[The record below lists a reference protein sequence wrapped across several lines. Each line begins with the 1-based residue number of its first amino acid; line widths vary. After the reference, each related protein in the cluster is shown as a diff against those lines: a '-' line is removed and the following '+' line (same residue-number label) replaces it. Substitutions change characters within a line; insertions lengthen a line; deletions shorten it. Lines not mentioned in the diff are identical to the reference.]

1 MPIDYTKGKASQ
13 DSGSAAQGSGTGVSL
28 SKVTLTKSAPTVSLS
43 KHSGGGSIS
52 GELRVN
58 LNWTARPPGTGGGGL
73 FKRAQR
79 SEDIDLD
86 LGCLYELASG
96 KKGVVQALGNS
107 FRSRN
112 DGTPIISLDGDDRS
126 GQSTEGENLRIDLSR
141 LSEIRRIL
149 VFAYIYE
156 GSPNWAVANAVVTLY
171 PLNAAPIEVRLD
183 EVDPSARTCA
193 IALLENIGTDLSVR
207 REVRYIHGTQSAL
220 DLAYGW
226 GMKWTSGRK

>member
-1 MPIDYTKGKASQ
+1 MPIDYTKGKAAQ
-13 DSGSAAQGSGTGVSL
+13 GPGSAAQGSGSGVSL

-43 KHSGGGSIS
+43 KHSGGAGIS

-58 LNWTARPPGTGGGGL
+58 LNWTSRQPSAGGGL
-73 FKRAQR
+73 FRRAQR

-112 DGTPIISLDGDDRS
+112 DGPPIISLDGDDRS

-141 LSEIRRIL
+141 LGEIRRIL

-156 GSPNWAVANAVVTLY
+156 GSPNWAAANAVVTLY
-171 PLNAAPIEVRLD
+171 PLNAVPIEVLLD

-193 IALLENIGTDLSVR
+193 IALLENVGTDLSVQ

-226 GMKWTSGRK
+226 GMKWAPGHK